1 MGKNFTKNFNVLE
14 VLDILMIFMTLLFG
28 FVVYSAVQYTLGE
41 SKVYQC
47 SMAEISPD
55 YPLDVKQI
63 CRKLKK

>member
-14 VLDILMIFMTLLFG
+14 VLDILMIFITLLFG
-28 FVVYSAVQYTLGE
+28 LVVYSAVQYTLGE

-47 SMAEISPD
+47 SMISPD